1 MLESLCWLL
10 PPSKLK
16 NRLLRRFGHVISAEA
31 NVGVVIVIG
40 VGRFELGRGSTINYF
55 NVFRG
60 LSTVR
65 MEDHA
70 EVGSFNWVSADR
82 EFQSIDP
89 EAGTLFLGYCAKIGN
104 RNYIDNSGT
113 VVVREYGGIGGNRCL
128 IQTHQPDYVNCRQA
142 VGRVTVGH
150 HSSVG
155 SCAVMLKG
163 AFLPDQSVLAANSTM
178 TGQSSAERKSG
189 LYGGTPAVWK
199 RDMSGRYFDRIGKVS
214 ERIVDARMGILEEDR
229 SSGNYLLPPNALINQ
244 LWIRGLRTSSI
255 PDHCQVHGPMRKR

>member
-1 MLESLCWLL
+1 
-10 PPSKLK
+10 
-16 NRLLRRFGHVISAEA
+16 
-31 NVGVVIVIG
+31 
-40 VGRFELGRGSTINYF
+40 
-55 NVFRG
+55 
-60 LSTVR
+60 
-65 MEDHA
+65 
-70 EVGSFNWVSADR
+70 
-82 EFQSIDP
+82 
-89 EAGTLFLGYCAKIGN
+89 
-104 RNYIDNSGT
+104 
-113 VVVREYGGIGGNRCL
+113 
-128 IQTHQPDYVNCRQA
+128 
-142 VGRVTVGH
+142 
-150 HSSVG
+150 
-155 SCAVMLKG
+155 MLKG